1 MLSNTVATCFL
12 SLMALSQNSNEVEV
26 TLSVKWSEGEK
37 PQKSK
42 VELQKVLQTW
52 ANSHEKA
59 GKGAQDCT
67 VSNVSEDG
75 RAVLKIK
82 PAPGAA

>member
-12 SLMALSQNSNEVEV
+12 SLTALSQDSDEVEV
-26 TLSVKWSEGEK
+26 TLSVKWSEDEK

-52 ANSHEKA
+52 ANSHEKV
-59 GKGAQDCT
+59 GKRAQDCT
-67 VSNVSEDG
+67 VVNVSEDG
-75 RAVLKIK
+75 RAVLRIK
-82 PAPGAA
+82 PAPGAV